1 MRSLPAVLLGCAF
14 LSTAL
19 ACREV
24 TGDRW
29 QYTEAFVR
37 GRVMTPSG
45 AAAAGADLQFLVFR
59 DRATTASC
67 GAPAEASTVSFG
79 RAGVDGRFAQRVA
92 SVPTGLAFE
101 ACLTVRAASGV
112 DTAIAS
118 GVPLRFVP
126 PGHALDTATVE
137 LTVELTVGR

>member
-1 MRSLPAVLLGCAF
+1 MRSLRALVLGCAS

-37 GRVMTPSG
+37 GRVVTPSG

-59 DRATTASC
+59 DRAAAVPC

-79 RAGVDGRFAQRVA
+79 RAGGDGRFAQRVA
-92 SVPTGLAFE
+92 SVPTGSPFE
-101 ACLTVRAASGV
+101 ACLTVRAVAGV
-112 DTAIAS
+112 DTAVAS

-137 LTVELTVGR
+137 LTVGR